1 MDITHE
7 FCPGAIGQII
17 QMHGVHYAEHWGFTS
32 YFEAKVAHQIA
43 KFTQDKQ
50 DTDLVLI
57 ARDDQG
63 VAASLILDLHD
74 PESDDRGAHL
84 RWFIC
89 ADRCRGTGMGRKLMS
104 LAVAHAEAH
113 SNGKMWLT
121 TFAGLEPALHLYR
134 SFGFVLHAENEGDVW
149 GTVVNEQEYHRAGN
163 N

>member
-7 FCPGAIGQII
+7 FFPGAIGQII
-17 QMHGVHYAEHWGFTS
+17 QMHGVHYAKHWGFTS
-32 YFEAKVAHQIA
+32 YFEAKVADQIA
-43 KFTQDKQ
+43 KFTQNKQ

-74 PESDDRGAHL
+74 PESGTRGAHL

-104 LAVAHAEAH
+104 LAVAHAETH

-134 SFGFVLHAENEGDVW
+134 SFGFVLHAESEGDVW

-163 N
+163 I